1 MVPCSANNDFLYI
14 KKQMLVG
21 LPAPSGEAGLGLL
34 MQQRSLGPETEGV
47 DVWIKEK
54 GGRSTK
60 LNPREGVKGESQK
73 KHS

>member
-1 MVPCSANNDFLYI
+1 M
-14 KKQMLVG
+14 KQMLVG